1 VPPTVRRSALRL
13 GSNGWRR
20 FWSLS
25 PPALGKGGDRVLA
38 GRGIAVRWR
47 AILVESERAAL
58 GPSLDPEAPLNGRR
72 GAVIN
77 HGYSELE
84 FFRAGNHGCL
94 PPRTYSRGGELLLP
108 VKIAF
113 NFIAVGQ
120 GKSRTLRNHALLIG
134 PPRWV
139 LKTYRL
145 RRSGRGEIVWNDFH
159 FALGKK

>member
-25 PPALGKGGDRVLA
+25 PPALGKGGHRVLA

-72 GAVIN
+72 GAVVN

-84 FFRAGNHGCL
+84 FFAL
-94 PPRTYSRGGELLLP
+94 AITDVLSAPRTYSRGCVYRKLDSTVAM
-108 VKIAF
+108 VKSA
-113 NFIAVGQ
+113 Q
-120 GKSRTLRNHALLIG
+120 YG
-134 PPRWV
+134 P
-139 LKTYRL
+139 
-145 RRSGRGEIVWNDFH
+145 
-159 FALGKK
+159 